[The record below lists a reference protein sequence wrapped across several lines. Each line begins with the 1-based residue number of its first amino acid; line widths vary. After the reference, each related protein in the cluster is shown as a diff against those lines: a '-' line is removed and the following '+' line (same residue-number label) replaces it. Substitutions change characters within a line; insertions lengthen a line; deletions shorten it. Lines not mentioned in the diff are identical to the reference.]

1 MIAPF
6 TDAQTHDA
14 LALLHGARAA
24 RTDPVGSE
32 DAVKR
37 ALDLAPDDFTIRLAA
52 YKFYFYNHRLGEA
65 LPHAEIILNLLARRL
80 NIAQDWAAVVPEDA
94 AFDELDE
101 APSLYLQALLAW
113 GYCKARLGAFEHGA
127 RAIAKVAELNPR
139 DRFGA
144 HRLLVVI
151 ENGTLAEED

>member
-1 MIAPF
+1 MIASF
-6 TDAQTHDA
+6 ADAQTHDA

-94 AFDELDE
+94 AFDELAE

-113 GYCKARLGAFEHGA
+113 GYCKARLGAIALARAACSSLSKTEPWPRRTKHGA
-127 RAIAKVAELNPR
+127 DYFL
-139 DRFGA
+139 
-144 HRLLVVI
+144 
-151 ENGTLAEED
+151 